1 MLSFSQLSFLIASLL
16 WTLNLSPTH
25 LLDSLSIFNTR
36 WSAPASAS
44 TLLTEQVEPARLTQ
58 DSGCVVAPELYT
70 FTFLNLTE
78 NSGKK
83 AFSCTTRQVEA
94 SNRSDDP
101 ILIYVRSAVHDLNRS
116 GYSWSIGF
124 ALEGGQSLTSDAMYY
139 SGLGSAGN
147 SQFEYQLPVDMLA
160 IYTTPACV
168 QYTAGFEPPAF
179 ALSQTVPLAHPC
191 PGPDGAGGYTSGGA
205 PLPAPAQPAGEQA
218 QAGGESE
225 TSAAAPQEPELQGL
239 SVEAMADQL
248 ADLVALGLGDQLN
261 QWPGWSQLTENQRQA
276 LTAVVE
282 RLAVQAEVLRFLES
296 LDQVEQTQPE
306 LDPEYLTPFQLQV
319 LEEANRKDILR
330 QQAEQAVRE
339 RRQNIERVE
348 LVINRERTREVWGDP
363 AVFIFDNLRAAQ
375 DTLKA
380 PYDELMRW
388 FGRLKDPDKAATDQV
403 LDYIKKNTGT
413 SMEDAAQEMLR
424 RAVRLANNPALVHYG
439 YYVEQLQT
447 HRASGLSGDKAHQ
460 AAMQDLRNVFENP
473 GDDFVQVSGRI
484 GNYWRD
490 SYSEDAKPGGIYDRA
505 FRDLGGSYDPG
516 VSR

>member
-1 MLSFSQLSFLIASLL
+1 MLSFSQLSFLIASLIC
-16 WTLNLSPTH
+16 TLNLIPAH
-25 LLDSLSIFNTR
+25 LLDSSSIFHAR
-36 WSAPASAS
+36 WSSPASTS
-44 TLLTEQVEPARLTQ
+44 TLLTEPIEPARMSQ
-58 DSGCVVAPELYT
+58 DSDCIVPPELYT
-70 FTFLNLTE
+70 YTFLNLTE

-83 AFSCTTRQVEA
+83 AFSCTTWQVEA
-94 SNRSDDP
+94 SNRSNDP
-101 ILIYVRSAVHDLNRS
+101 IMIYVRSAVHDLNRS
-116 GYSWSIGF
+116 GFSWSLGF
-124 ALEGGQSLTSDAMYY
+124 ALDGGQTLTSDAMYF
-139 SGLGSAGN
+139 SGLGSADN
-147 SQFEYQLPVDMLA
+147 SQLEYQLPVDMLA

-218 QAGGESE
+218 GGESE
-225 TSAAAPQEPELQGL
+225 TSAVAPQEPEPQNL

-248 ADLVALGLGDQLN
+248 ADLVTLGLGDQLD

-276 LTAVVE
+276 LDAVVQ
-282 RLAVQAEVLRFLES
+282 RLAEQAELLRFLEA
-296 LDQVEQTQPE
+296 LNQVGQTQPE
-306 LDPEYLTPFQLQV
+306 LDPEYLTPDQQQA
-319 LEEANRKDILR
+319 LEAANREDILR

-348 LVINRERTREVWGDP
+348 LVINRERTREAWGDP
-363 AVFIFDNLRAAQ
+363 AVSIFDNLRAAQ

-388 FGRLKDPDKAATDQV
+388 FGMLKDPDKAATDQV
-403 LDYIKKNTGT
+403 LNYIKENTGT
-413 SMEDAAQEMLR
+413 SVEDAAQEMLR
-424 RAVRLANNPALVHYG
+424 QTVRLANNPALVHYG

-447 HRASGLSGDKAHQ
+447 HRANGLSGDKAHQ
-460 AAMQDLRNVFENP
+460 AAMQDLRDVFEEP
-473 GDDFVQVSGRI
+473 GEDFVQVNGRV

-490 SYSEDAKPGGIYDRA
+490 SYSVDAEPGGIYDRA
-505 FRDLGGSYDPG
+505 FRSLGGQYDPG